1 MFLAIFYCSD
11 VQLDVISH
19 PNKVRETLIVSHCPK
34 IRKKHSFV
42 NPPNRHTKAFTVPN
56 DNFSP
61 ESGGNVNPNNAIEAI
76 STHGTIKL
84 KK

>member
-1 MFLAIFYCSD
+1 MTIKY
-11 VQLDVISH
+11 SH
-19 PNKVRETLIVSHCPK
+19 WKLRL
-34 IRKKHSFV
+34 
-42 NPPNRHTKAFTVPN
+42 PN
-56 DNFSP
+56 DSFSP

>member
-1 MFLAIFYCSD
+1 MGNDQNSIKFNFLEYA
-11 VQLDVISH
+11 
-19 PNKVRETLIVSHCPK
+19 NWNLIYDE
-34 IRKKHSFV
+34 IG
-42 NPPNRHTKAFTVPN
+42 TKCMSLPN
-56 DNFSP
+56 DSFSP

>member
-1 MFLAIFYCSD
+1 MQKWKL
-11 VQLDVISH
+11 
-19 PNKVRETLIVSHCPK
+19 
-34 IRKKHSFV
+34 HS
-42 NPPNRHTKAFTVPN
+42 PN

>member
-1 MFLAIFYCSD
+1 MWI
-11 VQLDVISH
+11 II
-19 PNKVRETLIVSHCPK
+19 NIPK
-34 IRKKHSFV
+34 SNFEKQTFC
-42 NPPNRHTKAFTVPN
+42 VPN

>member
-1 MFLAIFYCSD
+1 MAIKCSHWK
-11 VQLDVISH
+11 LG
-19 PNKVRETLIVSHCPK
+19 L
-34 IRKKHSFV
+34 
-42 NPPNRHTKAFTVPN
+42 PN
-56 DNFSP
+56 DSFSP